1 MNKYIPTTIIVL
13 SIFLMSCAVKKGMIS
28 IDDLSPEKILL
39 IGVIEYDYTQLEN
52 TSAADIEL
60 FIESEEEF
68 SN

>member
-52 TSAADIEL
+52 TSASDIEL